1 MEKNNLPDGYVDV
14 DQLKKYAKDLTA
26 VYTSE
31 KEKIKA
37 LQAAKQQLEKY
48 ADDLATTYESLRGSE
63 KRYRALFEYSPISL
77 WEEDLSQVKKHI
89 DGLRD
94 KGVKDFRKYFND
106 HPEEVPHCTNMIKIL
121 DVNKSTLE
129 LYQADTK
136 EEFLGSLKHIL
147 AERSHEILTEEL
159 IGIAEVGMFEI
170 ECVNRTLT
178 GREITVLIKSTVPP
192 GYEKTWSKVFISVH
206 DLTER
211 ARAEYL
217 KKIFGRYLSEEV
229 MNTLIENPDS
239 VRLGGEKRKVTIMMS
254 DLRGFT
260 ALSEHLEPEKV
271 LQILNS
277 YFEVMVEVILK
288 YSGTINEIIG
298 DSLLVIFGA
307 PQQMPD
313 RTKRAIA
320 CAIEMQNAMA
330 DVNRQNRTQD
340 LPQLEMGIALNESE
354 VIVGNVGSKKRSK
367 YGVVGSGVNTTGR
380 IESYTVGGQIL
391 ISESVRKEAG
401 EVLRIERQMEVRPKG
416 TERPLIIYDVG
427 GIGGQYNL
435 SLEDKTYS
443 LVALS
448 REIPIRYT
456 VLEGKHS
463 GEREFTGAILRL
475 SRASGEIRLQT
486 ALDLLTN
493 LKLNLSKV
501 ADELS
506 HKAFYG
512 KVVENSDTGQNI
524 YTVRFTALPLAI
536 DGYFQ
541 AAIDQGN

>member
-1 MEKNNLPDGYVDV
+1 MKKNNLPDGYVDT
-14 DQLKKYAKDLTA
+14 DQLKKYAKDLTT

-48 ADDLATTYESLRGSE
+48 ADDLATTYGSLRSSE

-77 WEEDLSQVKKHI
+77 WEEDLSQVKKYI

-94 KGVKDFRKYFND
+94 KGVRDFRKYFSD
-106 HPEEVPHCTNMIKIL
+106 HPEEVPHCTNMIRIL

-136 EEFLGSLKHIL
+136 EEFMGSLKYIL
-147 AERSHEILTEEL
+147 AERPHEILTEEL
-159 IGIAEVGMFEI
+159 IGIAEGGTFEI

-178 GREITVLIKSTVPP
+178 GREITVLIKSTIPP
-192 GYEKTWSKVFISVH
+192 GYEETWSKVFISVH

-260 ALSEHLEPEKV
+260 ALSEPLEPEKV
-271 LQILNS
+271 VQILNS

-288 YSGTINEIIG
+288 YNGTINEIIG
-298 DSLLVIFGA
+298 DSMLIIFGA
-307 PQQMPD
+307 PQQMAD
-313 RTKRAIA
+313 RTQRAIA

-330 DVNRQNRTQD
+330 EVNRQNRNQG
-340 LPQLEMGIALNESE
+340 LPRLVTGIALNESE

-367 YGVVGSGVNTTGR
+367 YGVVGSGVNMAGR

-401 EVLRIERQMEVRPKG
+401 EVLRIDRQMEVRPKG
-416 TERPLIIYDVG
+416 TEKPLIVYDLV

-435 SLEDKTYS
+435 SLEDKTYN
-443 LVALS
+443 LVTLT
-448 REIPIRYT
+448 REIPIRYN

-463 GEREFTGAILRL
+463 GEREFTGRILRL
-475 SRASGEIRLQT
+475 SRASGEMRLQT

-506 HKAFYG
+506 RKDFYG
-512 KVVENSDTGQNI
+512 KVVGYADADQNI

-541 AAIDQGN
+541 AAIDQGA